1 MEIVVLK
8 FTNRESTKVIM
19 HQTDN
24 ANDLIEFVRNNEEVK
39 EFYKQTPKTERVFV
53 KVMIYTFEYNERNGK
68 LELKER
74 VLGEFVTPS
83 TSEKSVWKT
92 DIEAKF
98 PIEDN

>member
-8 FTNRESTKVIM
+8 FTNRETTKVLM

-83 TSEKSVWKT
+83 TLEKTVWKT
-92 DIEAKF
+92 DIETKF
-98 PIEDN
+98 PIVEN

>member
-1 MEIVVLK
+1 MNIVVLK
-8 FTNRESTKVIM
+8 FCSGSFTKVFM
-19 HQTDN
+19 HQTN
-24 ANDLIEFVRNNEEVK
+24 EANDIIEFVRNNDDIK
-39 EFYKQTPKTERVFV
+39 LYYKLLPKNDRVIV
-53 KVMIYTFEYNERNGK
+53 KVMIYSFEYNDKNDK
-68 LELKER
+68 VELKER